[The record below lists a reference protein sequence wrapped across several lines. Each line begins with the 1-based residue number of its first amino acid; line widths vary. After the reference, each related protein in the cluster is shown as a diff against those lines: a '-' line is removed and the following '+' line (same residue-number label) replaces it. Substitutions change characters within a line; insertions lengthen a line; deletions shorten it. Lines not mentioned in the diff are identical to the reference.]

1 MIFSCE
7 KGDTSQDSHGS
18 AFHLAARQRQVQGA
32 VDVALPRR
40 GGRAGAPFAGKRL
53 GGNPKENPWFSE
65 NDLHFWWGFLGF
77 LQPCKRLQ
85 ERNYV

>member
-1 MIFSCE
+1 MDLPS
-7 KGDTSQDSHGS
+7 TSQRGS
-18 AFHLAARQRQVQGA
+18 ARCKVPDVPDVDVD

-85 ERNYV
+85 GRNYV